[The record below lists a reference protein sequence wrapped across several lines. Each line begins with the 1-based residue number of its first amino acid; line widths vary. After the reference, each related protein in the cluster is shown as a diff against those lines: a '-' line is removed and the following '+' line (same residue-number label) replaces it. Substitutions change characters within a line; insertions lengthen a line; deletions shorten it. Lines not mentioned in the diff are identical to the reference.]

1 MDDINIFTD
10 PDYGLDG
17 SIVVTGRS
25 TLNRA
30 NSAKIGQLGA
40 ISMAST
46 HVGLPLTVAAVL
58 RAMNAVFGAAPEST
72 AVEAPPKPKKPPP
85 SLPVEA
91 WATREFD
98 AEQAHEATLALCRG
112 NN

>member
-10 PDYGLDG
+10 PDYDLDG

-25 TLNRA
+25 ILNRA
-30 NSAKIGQLGA
+30 NSAKIGQLGT

-46 HVGLPLTVAAVL
+46 HVGLPLTYAAVL
-58 RAMNAVFGAAPEST
+58 NAMNAVFGVAPEPTT
-72 AVEAPPKPKKPPP
+72 AIEAPPKPRKPPP

-98 AEQAHEATLALCRG
+98 AEQAHAATLALCRG
-112 NN
+112 Q